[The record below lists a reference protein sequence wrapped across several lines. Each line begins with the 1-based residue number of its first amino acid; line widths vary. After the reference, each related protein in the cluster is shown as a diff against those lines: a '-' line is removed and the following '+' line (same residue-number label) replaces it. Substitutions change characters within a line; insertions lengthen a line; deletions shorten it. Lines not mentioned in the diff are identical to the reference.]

1 MDYPKL
7 RPVNVFPVQM
17 SGQNLIC
24 LQDPLNI
31 SEKSLFIPP
40 ALYFIVSHFD
50 GQHSALDIQT
60 EYMRKFGGLLFS
72 EKIQEIIDQLDQN
85 FLLDSERFRLAEQK
99 IHEDFRNS
107 PVRLPALDGET
118 YEESGEQLK
127 KTIESYFRDPEG
139 PGWPCSEPGSFR
151 LAGAVSPHID
161 YRRGGAC
168 YAWAHR
174 AILESSPADLFV
186 ILGTAHAATRQIF
199 ALTRKDFQT
208 PWGKVETDREF
219 LSAVEAG
226 CTVDFYEDEFVHK
239 TEHSIELQLVFL
251 RALWSRKDPFQI
263 VPILCGSFQEAI
275 LDGASP
281 MDLPGV
287 APFIAALQKAASQT
301 GKRVC
306 FLASADLAHVGLRF
320 GDPEP
325 PNRLSLQTLAEE
337 DRQLLAYAER
347 IDREGFFRVLAREKD
362 RRKVCGLSPIYVLL
376 SMLEGARGKLLKY
389 SQSHDPATQS
399 AVSFAS
405 LAFYA

>member
-1 MDYPKL
+1 M
-7 RPVNVFPVQM
+7 
-17 SGQNLIC
+17 
-24 LQDPLNI
+24 
-31 SEKSLFIPP
+31 
-40 ALYFIVSHFD
+40 
-50 GQHSALDIQT
+50 
-60 EYMRKFGGLLFS
+60 
-72 EKIQEIIDQLDQN
+72 
-85 FLLDSERFRLAEQK
+85 
-99 IHEDFRNS
+99 
-107 PVRLPALDGET
+107 
-118 YEESGEQLK
+118 
-127 KTIESYFRDPEG
+127 
-139 PGWPCSEPGSFR
+139 
-151 LAGAVSPHID
+151 
-161 YRRGGAC
+161 
-168 YAWAHR
+168 
-174 AILESSPADLFV
+174 
-186 ILGTAHAATRQIF
+186 
-199 ALTRKDFQT
+199 
-208 PWGKVETDREF
+208 ETDREF

-287 APFIAALQKAASQT
+287 SPFIAALRKAASQT